1 MGVDSPHQPPTS
13 LDLEDLI
20 VAAIRRVMRAVDLH
34 SRRLVEEHGLTGPQ
48 LATLKEAARTGPVA
62 ASALAR
68 AVHLSSATMTGILT
82 RLAKL
87 GFVER
92 ARGESDRRT
101 VIVSITAAG
110 LQVLARAPSLLQDR
124 FRLELSR
131 LETWEQ
137 MMMLANLQRIASMM
151 AAEGLDAAPH
161 LVADARAFDQDPAL
175 QYSMDLDPSTRLL
188 DGSSRVN

>member
-1 MGVDSPHQPPTS
+1 VHSTPHQQTS

-20 VAAIRRVMRAVDLH
+20 VAAIRRLMRAVDLH
-34 SRRLVEEHGLTGPQ
+34 SRRLVDEYGLTGPQ
-48 LATLKEAARTGPVA
+48 LATLQEAARTGPVA

-82 RLAKL
+82 RLEKR

-92 ARGESDRRT
+92 TRGESDRRT
-101 VIVSITAAG
+101 VIVSITGIGREA
-110 LQVLARAPSLLQDR
+110 LARAPSLLQDR
-124 FRLELSR
+124 FRLELSE

-151 AAEGLDAAPH
+151 NAETLDAAPH
-161 LVADARAFDQDPAL
+161 LVADARAFEQDTAMQPSAPTEPD
-175 QYSMDLDPSTRLL
+175 SSTRLP
-188 DGSSRVN
+188 DGPSRLN